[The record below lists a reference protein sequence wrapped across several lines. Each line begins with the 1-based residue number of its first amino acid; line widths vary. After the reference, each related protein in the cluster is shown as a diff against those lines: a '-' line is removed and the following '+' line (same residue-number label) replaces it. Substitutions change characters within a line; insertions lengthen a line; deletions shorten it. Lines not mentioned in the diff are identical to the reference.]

1 MPPEEIFPGHAEVK
15 NFLCLHLSAALK
27 SQKPLLINRRWNMT
41 VVGSNSEGCTAE
53 MSGPRA
59 VA

>member
-27 SQKPLLINRRWNMT
+27 PQNPLLITQRWNMT

-53 MSGPRA
+53 VSGP
-59 VA
+59 